1 MPVAKRDGC
10 TVLPGQMAVVWSE
23 VVKETLAVNLRRIRT
38 ERGLSVQTLARKAG
52 VARATIIA
60 LEAGTANPT
69 LETLMSIAE
78 SLGVQST
85 VLLANQSPQLHLVR
99 AHENNTF
106 SEDFG
111 VVRILDQMTN
121 IAGLGILDGRFFAD
135 KEFPRG
141 PRGDQPDTYAFIF
154 VVSGRLLAGP
164 ATAPVE
170 LATADYI
177 RFRLDQPYVLRALD
191 SEARILSGVCSTHPT
206 GLEFMIPHKR
216 RLR

>member
-1 MPVAKRDGC
+1 MAIAQRDGC
-10 TVLPGQMAVVWSE
+10 TMLPGQMAAVWSE
-23 VVKETLAVNLRRIRT
+23 VVKQTLAVNLRRIRT

-52 VARATIIA
+52 VARSTIIA

-85 VLLANQSPQLHLVR
+85 VLLTSQSPQLHLVR

-111 VVRILDQMTN
+111 VVRILDHMTN
-121 IAGLGILDGRFFAD
+121 ITGLGILDGRFLAG

-141 PRGDQPDTYAFIF
+141 PRGDQPDTYAFMF

-164 ATAPVE
+164 AAAPIE
-170 LATADYI
+170 LAAADYI
-177 RFRLDQPYVLRALD
+177 RFRLDQPYELRALD
-191 SEARILSGVCSTHPT
+191 SEARVLAGVCSTRPT
-206 GLEFMIPHKR
+206 GLEFLIPRKR
-216 RLR
+216 RIR